1 MPLLICGCWLS
12 PGGGESVGPSW
23 SRIWHNELPMCR
35 RQRWQERTPIW
46 WLQDDRYQRSWWQA
60 RTPIWWLQDDYDEG
74 SCCCHSCQNRKGEC
88 RESWYRHGD
97 KPVAAPSQVEEAD
110 HLFSSL
116 QPLTNYRVNNELSKV
131 FWRNASQKKWSN
143 STTSDTSRRPA
154 TSSN

>member
-1 MPLLICGCWLS
+1 MMLNTSWIQSYNIIQMTISWCCWQHILLFSTGVDSPIICCCCLHPMPLLKCGCWLS

-88 RESWYRHGD
+88 RESW
-97 KPVAAPSQVEEAD
+97 
-110 HLFSSL
+110 L
-116 QPLTNYRVNNELSKV
+116 QTWRCTLSG
-131 FWRNASQKKWSN
+131 WGKW
-143 STTSDTSRRPA
+143 A
-154 TSSN
+154 IFH